1 MIQITGDIA
10 PFAKGLIAAQK
21 AYKTVEKTG
30 TNPQFK
36 SKYAT
41 LDDLFTAL
49 LPALNNNG
57 IALMQS
63 AEFDGDM
70 VSVTTVLLHES
81 GTTVSS
87 KLSMRP
93 TATTPQ
99 AIGSCQTYARR
110 YSLQSLAGCN
120 GEADDDGNAA
130 SEGKERPKPA
140 RYINQAQEDTLRDLA
155 LDVGAD
161 LLKFCAYLKI
171 EKLALLPEDRFQDAI
186 AALEAKRG
194 A

>member
-30 TNPQFK
+30 VNPQFK

-49 LPALNNNG
+49 LTALNDNG
-57 IALMQS
+57 IALVQS
-63 AEFDGDM
+63 SEFDGDM
-70 VSVTTVLLHES
+70 ASVTTVLMHES
-81 GTTVSS
+81 GTTISS
-87 KLSMRP
+87 RLAMRP
-93 TATTPQ
+93 NAITPQ
-99 AIGSCQTYARR
+99 AIGSCLTYARR
-110 YSLQSLAGCN
+110 YSVQALCGCN

-140 RYINQAQEDTLRDLA
+140 RYINQTQEDTLRDLA